1 VPASLR
7 REVTGIGASA
17 PVHIDEWSS
26 QMIKVRKNAK
36 VKIWN
41 VYASNG
47 ESLGQYS
54 FYVAEVKAYFPGC
67 TIQKQ
72 NVYLP

>member
-1 VPASLR
+1 M
-7 REVTGIGASA
+7 T
-17 PVHIDEWSS
+17 
-26 QMIKVRKNAK
+26 KYRKNSK

-54 FYVAEVKAYFPGC
+54 FHTEEVKAYFPGC
-67 TIQKQ
+67 TIKKLD
-72 NVYLP
+72 VFLA

>member
-1 VPASLR
+1 MVK
-7 REVTGIGASA
+7 I
-17 PVHIDEWSS
+17 
-26 QMIKVRKNAK
+26 RKNSK

-41 VYASNG
+41 VYAANG

-54 FYVAEVKAYFPGC
+54 FHVTEVKAYFPGC

-72 NVYLP
+72 DVYLA